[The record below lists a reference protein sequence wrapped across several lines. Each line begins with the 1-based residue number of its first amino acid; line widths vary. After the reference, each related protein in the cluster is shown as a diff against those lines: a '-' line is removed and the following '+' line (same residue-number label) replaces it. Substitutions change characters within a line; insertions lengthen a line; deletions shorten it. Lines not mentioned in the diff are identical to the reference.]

1 MSTVPTA
8 AIFLA
13 ALAGAAAQDKPAVP
27 PAPPRPSIAVPRD
40 APPVSTIAT
49 VSPRSDPSAP
59 RPINAGRW
67 ISQADYPAAALQA
80 GAEGPVGIR
89 LRVSELGRVTGCE
102 VTASSGNADLDAAT
116 CRLTAQ
122 RGRFDPGRN
131 GKGDPIAANFD
142 TTVRWVLHG
151 QLRPLPG
158 AGELVIS
165 LTVAPDG
172 TVSDCSFTASGA
184 AAAASPDPCKTIRFA
199 PQAEPG
205 AKVRRVR
212 LTTKVEDLAE

>member
-1 MSTVPTA
+1 MITVPTA
-8 AIFLA
+8 AVFLA

-27 PAPPRPSIAVPRD
+27 PAPPPPPIAVPRG
-40 APPVSTIAT
+40 APPVRTITT
-49 VSPRSDPSAP
+49 VSPRFDPSVP

-67 ISQADYPAAALQA
+67 ISQDDYPAAARQA

-102 VTASSGNADLDAAT
+102 VTTSSGNTDLDAAA
-116 CRLTAQ
+116 CRLMTQ
-122 RGRFDPGRN
+122 RGRFDPARN

-142 TTVRWVLHG
+142 TTVRWVLRG
-151 QLRPLPG
+151 QLRPVPG

-172 TVSDCSFTASGA
+172 SVSDCSFTASGA
-184 AAAASPDPCKTIRFA
+184 AAAASPDPCKAIRFA
-199 PQAEPG
+199 PQTEPG
-205 AKVRRVR
+205 AKVRRMR